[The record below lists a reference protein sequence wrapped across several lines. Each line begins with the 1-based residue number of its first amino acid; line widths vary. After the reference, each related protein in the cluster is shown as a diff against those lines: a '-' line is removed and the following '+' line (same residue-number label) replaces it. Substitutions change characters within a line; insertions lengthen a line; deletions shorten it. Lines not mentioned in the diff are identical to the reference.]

1 MTIKTAAGSKF
12 YISGSGSTP
21 TVPGASV
28 DTTTEFAALTWI
40 EVGEVQNLGRFG
52 DKANIVQFASL
63 SDARVRKI
71 KGSKDAGTIA
81 LVCGRD
87 PFDVGQ
93 LALAAAADTDF
104 DYGFRV
110 VLNDSLDAN
119 DTKSTYYFQGPV
131 NSAEIEAGSVDNVV
145 TFNAEIL
152 INTAI
157 VKTLSTV
164 VT

>member
-12 YISGSGSTP
+12 YISGTGSTP
-21 TVPGASV
+21 SVPGSSV
-28 DTTTEFAALTWI
+28 DTSTEYAALTWI

-71 KGSKDAGTIA
+71 KGSNDAGTIA

-93 LALAAAADTDF
+93 LALATAADTTF
-104 DYGFRV
+104 DYGFKV
-110 VLNDSLDAN
+110 VIADNLDAN

-131 NSAEIEAGSVDNVV
+131 NGAEIEAGSVDNVV

-157 VKTLSTV
+157 VKVLSTV